1 MMLHLCQIRCIAG
14 RVIRA
19 SDVSDSAM
27 SLSSSVRARSESSS
41 ATLTACIGHVAAC
54 RICCGYTDGFSTGPW
69 QLRVAAAASDDSSDD
84 VAGLELGLTFLQG
97 HREMPNCRHACWS
110 VEMQIPSD
118 SAASAWRKLNF
129 VLRDIASNTF
139 ESGHKLAVM
148 TQ

>member
-1 MMLHLCQIRCIAG
+1 
-14 RVIRA
+14 
-19 SDVSDSAM
+19 M

-97 HREMPNCRHACWS
+97 HRENANTERFCSVGLAQVELRSARHSIKHFRIRPQTSSDDAIAGQMCW
-110 VEMQIPSD
+110 
-118 SAASAWRKLNF
+118 
-129 VLRDIASNTF
+129 
-139 ESGHKLAVM
+139 H
-148 TQ
+148 